1 MSLSAR
7 GGAEEPLLD
16 GGGQASLGTG
26 VCPGTQALLDPAQ
39 GRVVGVARI
48 VDGLADA
55 VDLIVMATV
64 RKAEELLLERGEP
77 RRLRGE
83 EHLPGFDASGGDR
96 HSAHLVALGLDRLY
110 VEAAP
115 PQLSDQRR
123 PDAAVFDQDLRW
135 SVHVCVSDRE
145 PLQGRIVVAAAQHV
159 FEVVLASCTTH
170 VVQTE

>member
-77 RRLRGE
+77 RRLRGR
-83 EHLPGFDASGGDR
+83 A
-96 HSAHLVALGLDRLY
+96 
-110 VEAAP
+110 
-115 PQLSDQRR
+115 QRYG
-123 PDAAVFDQDLRW
+123 
-135 SVHVCVSDRE
+135 E
-145 PLQGRIVVAAAQHV
+145 
-159 FEVVLASCTTH
+159 
-170 VVQTE
+170 